1 VALGIL
7 RKRGVPRRQRDGG
20 NVTEATRR
28 KEPAQP
34 FADRPKVGRPARLNR
49 AMIAR
54 AAYEVGLD
62 RVTMKGVADRLGVS
76 VPGLYHHVE
85 GRDDLMRLAAEYSA
99 AQMELPVDHGQHW
112 TAWLLECAR
121 YSHDAFVAQPA
132 LLAQF
137 VNGSLGFDRM
147 AVHMDTVIGVLTRHG
162 FSAPEAIDAHE
173 TVIECALGAAVT
185 EIRTAESARAGRPII
200 AEYHRVLAVQPPEA
214 LPHLR
219 QLLSTHSPRADFTER
234 TLTVLVGIAVR
245 RGEPWQ
251 PILELRG
258 DSSRVAPNADFMHP

>member
-1 VALGIL
+1 LS
-7 RKRGVPRRQRDGG
+7 
-20 NVTEATRR
+20 EATTRPSR
-28 KEPAQP
+28 TGGSRPTSVEPEAP

-99 AQMELPVDHGQHW
+99 AQMELPVDRGQHW
-112 TAWLLECAR
+112 AEWLLECAR

-137 VNGSLGFDRM
+137 VNGSLGIDRM
-147 AVHMDTVIGVLTRHG
+147 VRHMDTVIGVLTRHG
-162 FSAPEAIDAHE
+162 FSPSEAIDAHE
-173 TVIECALGAAVT
+173 TVSECALGAAVT
-185 EIRTAESARAGRPII
+185 EIRTAEAARAGKPII
-200 AEYHRVLAVQPPEA
+200 AEYHRVLAQQPPDA
-214 LPHLR
+214 LPNLR
-219 QLLSTHSPRADFTER
+219 SLVGDQDPRADFTDR
-234 TLTVLVGIAVR
+234 LLTILVGIAVR

-251 PILELRG
+251 SILELRG
-258 DSSRVAPNADFMHP
+258 GATRARPVGIMHP